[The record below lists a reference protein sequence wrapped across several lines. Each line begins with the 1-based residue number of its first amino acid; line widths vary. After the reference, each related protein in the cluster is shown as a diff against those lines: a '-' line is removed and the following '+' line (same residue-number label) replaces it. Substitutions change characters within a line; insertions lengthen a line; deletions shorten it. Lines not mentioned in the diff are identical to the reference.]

1 MKILLIGTPAE
12 NTAIAELLKKSKDQ
26 INQVYCWGG
35 NLPSDLFSQ
44 SFGLSKDA
52 TISQVAKTAAEA
64 NIDLVVLT
72 SEEAILSGIA
82 NALQSYRIP
91 CFGPTRVA
99 SHFRWDPTFAAQT
112 ISDLGIPSV
121 TISVHY
127 DVNDLSEAILNLK
140 ELGEGIA
147 IRAVRNDG
155 RVQHFNC
162 ETVNA
167 VADAVYTLESMP
179 DIKSYTRFYLENI
192 IQGVRCKYVA
202 MVSGNTI
209 RAVGLSSDLRERI
222 TKNVAKKL
230 IKAISEDDTHY
241 TGWLVIDTILTK
253 DKVFVGDISC
263 MAPAEYINSLTVN
276 LDFNFL
282 RETQILLFNGGN
294 QDNSVEIISGIPVAL

>member
-12 NTAIAELLKKSKDQ
+12 NTATAELLRKSKDQ
-26 INQVYCWGG
+26 IDQVYCWGG

-44 SFGLSKDA
+44 NFGLPKDA
-52 TISQVAKTAAEA
+52 TISQVAKTAREA
-64 NIDLVVLT
+64 DIDLVILT

-82 NALQSYRIP
+82 NALQTYRIP

-99 SHFRWDPTFAAQT
+99 SHFRWDTNFAAET
-112 ISDLGIPSV
+112 IAKLNIPSV

-127 DVNDLSEAILNLK
+127 DVNDMCDAILNLK
-140 ELGEGIA
+140 ELGDGIA

-162 ETVNA
+162 VSVNEI
-167 VADAVYTLESMP
+167 ADAVYTLESMP

-192 IQGVRCKYVA
+192 LQGVRCQYVA
-202 MVSGNTI
+202 MVSGNAI
-209 RAVGLSSDLRERI
+209 RAVGLSSELRERI
-222 TKNVAKKL
+222 TKQVAKKML
-230 IKAISEDDTHY
+230 KAISEDDALY

-253 DKVFVGDISC
+253 DKIFVVDISC
-263 MAPAEYINSLTVN
+263 MPPAEYINSLTAN

-282 RETQILLFNGGN
+282 RETQLLMFNSGY
-294 QDNSVEIISGIPVAL
+294 QDNSVEIASGIPVQL